1 MDMNSS
7 LTLADLRS
15 RWNEVLDLLEK
26 SDRIIWMAFFDA
38 RLASLD
44 DSVLTLDY
52 SDSAKF
58 GGAHG
63 YSNTRVRQL
72 ELLQDAIKKI
82 FGVEL
87 EIRQIP

>member
-1 MDMNSS
+1 MNSS

-38 RLASLD
+38 RLAALE

-63 YSNTRVRQL
+63 YSTTRVRQL

>member
-1 MDMNSS
+1 MTTS

-38 RLASLD
+38 RLASLED
-44 DSVLTLDY
+44 LVLTLDY

-63 YSNTRVRQL
+63 YSNTRVKQL
-72 ELLQDAIKKI
+72 EMLQDAIHEI
-82 FGVEL
+82 FHVQL
-87 EIRQIP
+87 EIRQSP

>member
-1 MDMNSS
+1 MSPN

-26 SDRIIWMAFFDA
+26 SDRITWMAFFDA
-38 RLASLD
+38 RLASLEE
-44 DSVLTLDY
+44 SVLTLDY

-63 YSNTRVRQL
+63 YSSTRVKQQ
-72 ELLQDAIKKI
+72 EILQEAIREI
-82 FGVEL
+82 FNVEL
-87 EIRQIP
+87 EIRQVP

>member
-1 MDMNSS
+1 MNTS

-15 RWNEVLDLLEK
+15 RWNEVLDILEK
-26 SDRIIWMAFFDA
+26 NDRIIWMAFFDA
-38 RLASLD
+38 RLASLEE
-44 DSVLTLDY
+44 SVLTLDY

-63 YSNTRVRQL
+63 YSNTRVTQL
-72 ELLQDAIKKI
+72 ESLQEVIKTI
-82 FGVEL
+82 FNVEL

>member
-1 MDMNSS
+1 MSTS
-7 LTLADLRS
+7 PTLADLRS
-15 RWNEVLDLLEK
+15 RWNEVLDILEK
-26 SDRIIWMAFFDA
+26 NDRIIWMAFFDA
-38 RLASLD
+38 RLASLE

-63 YSNTRVRQL
+63 YSNIRVKQL
-72 ELLQDAIKKI
+72 ELLQDAIKQI

>member
-1 MDMNSS
+1 MSTS

-15 RWNEVLDLLEK
+15 RWNEVLDILEK
-26 SDRIIWMAFFDA
+26 NDRIIWMAFFDG
-38 RLASLD
+38 RLASLE

-58 GGAHG
+58 AGAHG
-63 YSNTRVRQL
+63 YSNTRVKQL
-72 ELLQDAIKKI
+72 ELLQDAIKQI